1 MMDLTYESEILR
13 IMQLKEAWKLPLE
26 DNETFL

>member
-13 IMQLKEAWKLPLE
+13 IMQLTEAWKLPLE